1 MRDTKQKL
9 SPVTIGLHWF
19 VGLTFIV
26 VLLVGFYMETMEAY
40 ALYPIHKSFGA
51 LLFFVIMVRVVWR
64 VMNGWPV
71 PLKDDNKLELFV
83 AKLVHW
89 VLIIGTVLMPLSG
102 MAMSGAGGRG
112 VFIFGLELIAANPD
126 AANPGKVIPLNEA
139 LAGLGHTA
147 HGIIAWVMVAAI
159 LAHIAGAIK
168 HHHIFK
174 NDTLLRMK
182 GKEVE

>member
-9 SPVTIGLHWF
+9 TPVTIALHWF
-19 VGLTFIV
+19 VGISFLV
-26 VLLVGFYMETMEAY
+26 VLTVGFFMANTQTYS
-40 ALYPIHKSFGA
+40 LYPLHKSFGA
-51 LLFFVIMVRVVWR
+51 LLFFFVVLRVVWR

-71 PLKDDNKLELFV
+71 PLKDDNKLELLV

-89 VLIIGTVLMPLSG
+89 TLIIGTVLMPLSG
-102 MAMSGAGGRG
+102 MTMSAAGGRG
-112 VFIFGLELIAANPD
+112 VFIFGWQLFAANPD
-126 AANPGKVIPLNEA
+126 PVNPAKVVAINEA
-139 LAGLGHTA
+139 VASAASSA
-147 HGIIAWVMVAAI
+147 HSIIGWVMVIAI

-182 GKEVE
+182 GKEVG

>member
-19 VGLTFIV
+19 VGLTFMA
-26 VLLVGFYMETMEAY
+26 VLAVGFYMETMSAY
-40 ALYPIHKSFGA
+40 GLYPLHKSIGA
-51 LLFFVIMVRVVWR
+51 LLFFFVMIRVVWR

-71 PLKDDNKLELFV
+71 PLKDDNKLELLV

-89 VLIIGTVLMPLSG
+89 LLLLGTILMPVSG
-102 MAMSGAGGRG
+102 MVMSAAGGRG
-112 VFIFGLELIAANPD
+112 VFIFGLELFAANPD
-126 AANPGKVIPLNEA
+126 AANPGRVLPLNEA
-139 LAGLGHTA
+139 LAGFAHSA
-147 HGIIAWVMVAAI
+147 HGIIGWVVAIAI
-159 LAHIAGAIK
+159 VAHIAGAIK
-168 HHHIFK
+168 HHHVFK